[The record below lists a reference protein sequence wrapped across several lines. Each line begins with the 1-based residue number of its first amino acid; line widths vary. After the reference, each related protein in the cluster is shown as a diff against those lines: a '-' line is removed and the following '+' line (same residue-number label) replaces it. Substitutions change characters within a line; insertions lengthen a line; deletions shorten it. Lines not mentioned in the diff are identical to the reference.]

1 MYGARD
7 LRVDDAPE
15 PTLAPGMALVRPRT
29 ISVCGSDLHYYRE
42 GGIGDSRASGP
53 LVLGHEFAGE
63 VVAVAPNAGDATDGV
78 AHGAAAPDLR
88 PGMAVAVDPAISCGA
103 CEHCLA
109 GNPNLCLRIRFAGT
123 PPTDGGLQ
131 ELLVWP
137 AHLLR
142 PLPPGMSLEVG
153 ALLEPLG
160 VGIHA
165 LDLAKVRL
173 ADTVAV
179 LGTGTIGLLAV
190 KLAKL
195 SGAVRVFATD
205 LVPAR
210 LAAARTFGA
219 DEVILAAAPHTPH
232 SSDATGNVA
241 AGDPVTRIRALT
253 GGRGVDVVIECA
265 GAAETPRQA
274 IEMVRPGG
282 SVVLV
287 GIPEDDRTEFPAGA
301 ARRKGVTIKLSRR
314 MKHVYPRAMA
324 LVDAGL
330 VDLPHLVS
338 HRFPLAQTP
347 DAFALLDRP
356 EAGVVKAVIEV

>member
-1 MYGARD
+1 
-7 LRVDDAPE
+7 
-15 PTLAPGMALVRPRT
+15 MALIQPRAV
-29 ISVCGSDLHYYRE
+29 SVCGSDLHYYRQ
-42 GGIGDSRASGP
+42 GGISDSCAQQP
-53 LVLGHEFAGE
+53 LVLGHEFAAE
-63 VVAVAPNAGDATDGV
+63 VVEVAPGVSNCAPHEATSSSDDQ
-78 AHGAAAPDLR
+78 PRRLR
-88 PGMAVAVDPAISCGA
+88 PGMAVAVDPAIPCGV

-109 GNPNLCLRIRFAGT
+109 GNPNVCTRIRFAGT

-131 ELLVWP
+131 ELLAWP
-137 AHLLR
+137 VHLLH
-142 PLPPGMSLEVG
+142 PLPKSMSLEVG

-205 LVPAR
+205 LLPTRVQ
-210 LAAARTFGA
+210 AARAFGA
-219 DEVILAAAPHTPH
+219 DEALLV
-232 SSDATGNVA
+232 SSEEN
-241 AGDPVTRIRALT
+241 DPVGRISDLT

-274 IEMVRPGG
+274 VEMVRPGG
-282 SVVLV
+282 TVVLV
-287 GIPEDDRTEFPAGA
+287 GIPEEDQIDFPASV

-324 LVDAGL
+324 LVDAGM
-330 VDLPHLVS
+330 VDLPQLVS
-338 HRFPLAQTP
+338 HRFPLAEAP
-347 DAFALLDRP
+347 RAFAEMDRP
-356 EAGVVKAVIEV
+356 EAGIVKAVIEV